1 MLLLATLLLVTYLSL
16 VYDLCQNKTIFNYLF
31 FFYYQSKDG
40 QTLLLVAAEAGLDNI
55 VEGLLIAGAD
65 PNGVHM
71 VQYSVIVIKI
81 ILKVMCV
88 LVTHL
93 IK

>member
-1 MLLLATLLLVTYLSL
+1 MLLVTYLSL

-31 FFYYQSKDG
+31 FFNYYQSKDG